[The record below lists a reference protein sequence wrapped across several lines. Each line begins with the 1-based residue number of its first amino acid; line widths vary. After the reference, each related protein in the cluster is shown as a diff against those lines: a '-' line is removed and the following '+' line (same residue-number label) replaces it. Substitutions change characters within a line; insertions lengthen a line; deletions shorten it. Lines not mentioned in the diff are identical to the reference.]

1 MTGACMPGRVHHIK
15 MESTLPT
22 PLERP
27 LALAREFD
35 LMSGWNPYVKDS
47 SLLYAPTIWQSW
59 VYAALWMPF
68 PFPQIDTLATGRGYD
83 LSEASLCWH
92 SVTWSRTSLLLLH
105 SCTGRTAGSAVCI
118 GAGSSAEPG
127 GDLGA
132 GAQEDR
138 SLLVA
143 MESVTEA
150 ELPAG
155 SQPIP
160 AQAKRRKR
168 ATVVKGSS
176 LRLEALPPGPGTSSS
191 PPYPAAMFV
200 VLSEALPYPRSR
212 HDLSIGKGNA
222 FTVELQCE

>member
-1 MTGACMPGRVHHIK
+1 MSGACMPGRVHHIK

-47 SLLYAPTIWQSW
+47 SLLHAPTIWQSW

-68 PFPQIDTLATGRGYD
+68 PFPQIDTLAMGRGYD
-83 LSEASLCWH
+83 LSEASPCWH
-92 SVTWSRTSLLLLH
+92 SSPGVVPPPGCCCKATPADLLALQRAWGWQL
-105 SCTGRTAGSAVCI
+105 CRAWEAR
-118 GAGSSAEPG
+118 G
-127 GDLGA
+127 GVW
-132 GAQEDR
+132 AQEDR
-138 SLLVA
+138 SLLVT
-143 MESVTEA
+143 MESVAEA

-160 AQAKRRKR
+160 PQAKRRKR

-191 PPYPAAMFV
+191 PPCPAAMLV
-200 VLSEALPYPRSR
+200 VLAESLP
-212 HDLSIGKGNA
+212 
-222 FTVELQCE
+222 